1 VDLLTIF
8 YWATI
13 AELADDL
20 AWRSEAL
27 RWKAAYLRFPI
38 LSLG

>member
-8 YWATI
+8 YWATM